1 MHTGRSSELSAA
13 DNIFFF
19 SVENSGQVFGSWC
32 VLYVLSSGYTPQC
45 LPAVAPYRSDG
56 C

>member
-13 DNIFFF
+13 DN
-19 SVENSGQVFGSWC
+19 SENSGQVFDSCC
-32 VLYVLSSGYTPQC
+32 VVYVLSSGYTPQC
-45 LPAVAPYRSDG
+45 LPAVVIYRSDG